1 MDGAPGL
8 LIADALRHATM
19 GYKPDQE
26 NVLVLHL
33 QLVQGLQWKVR
44 DATSA

>member
-1 MDGAPGL
+1 MGGAPGL
-8 LIADALRHATM
+8 PIADALRHATM

-33 QLVQGLQWKVR
+33 QLVRGLQWNVR
-44 DATSA
+44 DATRA

>member
-1 MDGAPGL
+1 MGGAPGQ

-19 GYKPDQE
+19 GYKPDQD

-33 QLVQGLQWKVR
+33 QLVRGLQWKVV